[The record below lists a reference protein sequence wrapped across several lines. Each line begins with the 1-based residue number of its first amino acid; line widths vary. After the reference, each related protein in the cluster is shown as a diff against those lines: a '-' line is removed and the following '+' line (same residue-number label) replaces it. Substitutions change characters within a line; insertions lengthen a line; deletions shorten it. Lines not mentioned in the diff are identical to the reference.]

1 MTPANLK
8 ATRMRLG
15 LQPVEAAA
23 ICALDV
29 KAYTTHERAKTHNVF
44 MIVHA
49 KLNLVEFVMNGL
61 IDGILAQNPPPV
73 VLLTFMET
81 EDFQFY
87 EPGLADLLKHA
98 NVHRMAM
105 ARVQEQ
111 LAMDEIFV
119 PMVEL
124 IAEHYSGWLNRYE
137 REDSPDARTAWALEK
152 VASFKVIP
160 VGG

>member
-8 ATRMRLG
+8 AIRMRLG
-15 LQPVEAAA
+15 LQAVEAAE
-23 ICALDV
+23 ICGMDV
-29 KAYTTHERAKTHNVF
+29 SKYGRQEQAKTHNVF
-44 MIVHA
+44 MSVHA
-49 KLNLVEFVMNGL
+49 PLISVETAMDEL
-61 IDGILAQNPPPV
+61 IDAILAQTPPPV

-87 EPGLADLLKHA
+87 EPALSVKLRHA

-111 LAMDEIFV
+111 LALDNIAA
-119 PMVEL
+119 PIVEL

-137 REDSPDARTAWALEK
+137 REDSPDARNAWALEK